1 MYNFIDA
8 HLIFWILPLFFQ
20 QSQIILRMARHQ
32 SLLMVLEDQY
42 LLEAARPIS
51 SIFWRLQK
59 FYHSKA
65 IVCVMPKIHRF
76 LYDLKCFNHFDW
88 IQNLFPR
95 FCQLIC
101 TILCLL
107 LNTYFLTLQP
117 LPHLFCFLYFLIFER
132 NNRQLPLQPKEL
144 HLLK

>member
-51 SIFWRLQK
+51 SIF
-59 FYHSKA
+59 
-65 IVCVMPKIHRF
+65 
-76 LYDLKCFNHFDW
+76 
-88 IQNLFPR
+88 
-95 FCQLIC
+95 
-101 TILCLL
+101 
-107 LNTYFLTLQP
+107 
-117 LPHLFCFLYFLIFER
+117 
-132 NNRQLPLQPKEL
+132 
-144 HLLK
+144 